1 MRLTTLLLLMAFAAP
16 ASAAEVNVIG
26 VFPGKAVVV
35 IDRGSPRTLSVGQ
48 RTPEG
53 VLLVSVDSTGAVV
66 EAEGKRQRLEM
77 GQHFETAAQ
86 SGSRTATT
94 MAADERGHFVVN
106 GAINGVHVRFLVDTG
121 ATDVALSS
129 EDARRLGIDYRAG
142 KPALTVVADGRRIP
156 TYRVKLDSVTVG
168 DLTLLN
174 VEGSVQE
181 GRGMGYV
188 LLGMTFLGRTE
199 MRREGSNL
207 TLTKRY

>member
-1 MRLTTLLLLMAFAAP
+1 MLLLSMALAGPAFAVD
-16 ASAAEVNVIG
+16 VNVIG
-26 VFPGKAVVV
+26 LFPGKAVVV
-35 IDRGSPRTLSVGQ
+35 IDRGAPRTLSVGQ

-53 VLLVSVDSTGAVV
+53 VLLVSVDAAGAVI
-66 EAEGKRQRLEM
+66 EIEGKRDRVEM

-86 SGSRTATT
+86 SGARTATT

-142 KPALTVVADGRRIP
+142 SRALTVIADGRRIP

-174 VEGSVQE
+174 VEGSVHE

-199 MRREGSNL
+199 MRREGPNL
-207 TLTKRY
+207 TLIKRY